1 VASDTLYGTDV
12 SPAELLK
19 RFTHVTR
26 VWVYTQPAY
35 AAYMDSARATAVDK
49 EEMSLVARIKLVRQW
64 VDGDKM
70 LMLYQTR

>member
-1 VASDTLYGTDV
+1 MASDTLYGTDV

-19 RFTHVTR
+19 RFTHITR
-26 VWVYTQPAY
+26 VWVYTQPAS
-35 AAYMDSARATAVDK
+35 AAYMHSARATPVDK
-49 EEMSLVARIKLVRQW
+49 EEMSLVARMKLVRQW